1 MPSVAD
7 LRLPASPLA
16 DPLSYPGHSIDGN
29 YLWLDTWL
37 YDLHLGG
44 DSVGAALDD
53 RTGPGRWR
61 VGVDGG
67 PLTSAGTTAGTA
79 GTGLDDA
86 LAQLGAS
93 APADRHPV
101 LAFGSNGS
109 PAQLQAKFASLDRAH
124 RVVPVLRGSIDGLAL
139 SHSPHVS
146 PAGYVPWVLVRSDRS
161 TALRVFVLWLDD
173 VQLEVLNRTEPN
185 YTLSVVE
192 GYPVTVESG
201 VTVPRYRAYRGN
213 WGALRWNPGTEPV
226 AAATQRQVFEM
237 LCRAPWFARLV
248 GEGGPAAVV
257 GRLCNDP
264 ELRRRVRDE
273 LAARGFAVDDGL
285 GAAEMTRP

>member
-37 YDLHLGG
+37 YDLHLR
-44 DSVGAALDD
+44 DDCVGAALDD
-53 RTGPGRWR
+53 RTGPGRWSI
-61 VGVDGG
+61 GVDGG
-67 PLTSAGTTAGTA
+67 PLTSDGTTAGTA
-79 GTGLDDA
+79 AGLDDA

-124 RVVPVLRGSIDGLAL
+124 RVVPVLRGTVDGLGL

-146 PAGYVPWVLVRSDRS
+146 PAGYVPWVLVRSDGS
-161 TALRVFVLWLDD
+161 TDLRVFVLWLDE

-185 YTLSVVE
+185 YTLSIVE

-201 VTVPRYRAYRGN
+201 VTVPRYRAYRGR
-213 WGALRWNPGTEPV
+213 WGALRWSSDTAPV
-226 AAATQRQVFEM
+226 TASTQPRILETLCAAG
-237 LCRAPWFARLV
+237 WFAALV
-248 GEGGPAAVV
+248 GTGDPAAVV
-257 GRLCNDP
+257 RRLGDDP
-264 ELRRRVRDE
+264 DLRLTVRQE

-285 GAAEMTRP
+285 GAAEMLRP